1 MKRIRTD
8 GDVPVAGSVFKERL
22 ITIGRVVVAGVVYE
36 RLRSDGRVVDAGCI
50 GLERLITVGRIGG
63 AGRKAK
69 QCILPFCRVV
79 ARIASIRR
87 RTYRLCVLDKRKADE
102 CKYDYNWWNDCFH
115 IRGVSE
121 KSRQFVEAIRRKHRS
136 KRRKNLPGYAA

>member
-1 MKRIRTD
+1 MAGCVFVKRIRTD
-8 GDVPVAGSVFKERL
+8 GDVLVAGSVLKERL

-79 ARIASIRR
+79 ARIAAVRR
-87 RTYRLCVLDKRKADE
+87 RNDCLRVLDERKADE
-102 CKYDYNWWNDCFH
+102 CEC
-115 IRGVSE
+115 
-121 KSRQFVEAIRRKHRS
+121 A
-136 KRRKNLPGYAA
+136 